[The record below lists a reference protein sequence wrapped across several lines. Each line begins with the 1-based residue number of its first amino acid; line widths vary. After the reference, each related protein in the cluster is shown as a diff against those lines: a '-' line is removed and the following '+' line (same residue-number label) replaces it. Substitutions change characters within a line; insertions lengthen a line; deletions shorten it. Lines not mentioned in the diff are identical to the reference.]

1 MSFDYK
7 EKSSTRT
14 FITNITE
21 TDELEEI
28 QHIESRLDLG
38 EEVIFVAKQSRFKP
52 GGSNI
57 SPDTIFVTDK
67 RIIIRNPSVMGLR
80 ETVWVI
86 TYDKLSSITLDNG
99 MMSSTLK
106 IWAAG
111 YNGEID
117 AIPRDKA
124 EKMAE
129 YIKEKIQT
137 TRPEPSQSA
146 AYTSI
151 ADELTKLAKL
161 KADGAISDT
170 EFQAL
175 KAALLSKPDDSTSHN

>member
-1 MSFDYK
+1 MEFGDK
-7 EKSSTRT
+7 EESSTRS

-21 TDELEEI
+21 KDELDEI
-28 QHIESRLDLG
+28 QHIESRLDPG
-38 EEVIFVAKQSRFKP
+38 EEIIFVAKQSRFKP

-57 SPDTIFVTDK
+57 GPDTIFVTDK

-80 ETVWVI
+80 ETVWII

-106 IWAAG
+106 IWASG

-117 AIPRDKA
+117 AIPKDKA

-129 YIKEKIQT
+129 YIKEKIQAE
-137 TRPEPSQSA
+137 RPGPSQSSTA
-146 AYTSI
+146 TSI
-151 ADELTKLAKL
+151 ADELTKLGKL
-161 KADGAISDT
+161 RADGTISDT

-175 KAALLSKPDDSTSHN
+175 KAELMSRQT

>member
-1 MSFDYK
+1 MHIDDKEGSF
-7 EKSSTRT
+7 TRK

-21 TDELEEI
+21 KDELEEI
-28 QHIESRLDLG
+28 QHIESRLDPG

-106 IWAAG
+106 IWASG

-117 AIPRDKA
+117 AIPKDKA

-129 YIKEKIQT
+129 YIKEKIQAA
-137 TRPEPSQSA
+137 RPEPSLSTDS
-146 AYTSI
+146 TSI

-175 KAALLSKPDDSTSHN
+175 KTSLLSKT